1 MLDIYP
7 DNDRRK
13 FRRVRINL
21 TIIYR
26 VDEPL
31 SARLVVGGKEIEA
44 AMVDLSEGGMSIL
57 TNYNLPAST
66 NILIRFT
73 LFKVDKR
80 DVSFY
85 GPVEI
90 KGEVRYCS
98 ALSKNEYRLGICFT
112 KIEEKDKLEIRN
124 FVETTINL
132 LKPED
137 KQE

>member
-1 MLDIYP
+1 MLDIFP

-31 SARLVVGGKEIEA
+31 SARLVVGGKETEA
-44 AMVDLSEGGMSIL
+44 SMVDLSEGGMSIL
-57 TNYNLPAST
+57 TNYNLAAST
-66 NILIRFT
+66 VILIRFT
-73 LFKVDKR
+73 LFKVDRR

-90 KGEVRYCS
+90 RGEVRYCTE
-98 ALSKNEYRLGICFT
+98 LSKREYRLGICFT
-112 KIEEKDKLEIRN
+112 KIEEKHPLILFYLIRKDL
-124 FVETTINL
+124 TTQ
-132 LKPED
+132 D
-137 KQE
+137 VYY